1 MFGHINVGAKIFFAS
16 NQQQSGVGHMW
27 VKKEKKRRFF
37 VSATAVLIPT
47 LLWCSVSWLLPNDLT
62 LVEGEKTEIA
72 TQLPISAKTEES
84 INVLGV
90 TTKPLADA
98 FHLELGSSIMA
109 DPIQVGT
116 TKITFYLCNA
126 FPIKTIDATVIP
138 KTTLVPVGKT
148 VGVSLDT
155 KGLLVLGTGQVS
167 VEGND
172 VVEPC
177 KGVFK
182 TGDLLLEANGTK
194 LINKETFIDVVADS
208 KGDEINVLLE
218 RKGNAKN
225 VSVTPVF
232 SQAEQAFKLGVW
244 VRDSIQGIGTVTY
257 YDPKSSQFGA
267 LGHGVY
273 DVDTGGLMVIKNG
286 SIIHSQLTDIIK
298 GEKGEPGELAGIIQ
312 RGQTLGEVSKNTE
325 VGIYGTLNQPNA
337 FEGEALPIGLKQEV
351 KIGKAEILSNIEGEK
366 VQKYEIEIESIGKGT
381 GKDMMIRV
389 TDERL
394 LEKTGG
400 IVQGMSGSPIIQNG
414 QLIGAVTHVLVNDPE
429 RGYGTFIET
438 MLQEMSKG

>member
-1 MFGHINVGAKIFFAS
+1 
-16 NQQQSGVGHMW
+16 MW
-27 VKKEKKRRFF
+27 SKKEKKRRFF
-37 VSATAVLIPT
+37 VSIAAVLIPT
-47 LLWCSVSWLLPNDLT
+47 LLWCSVSWLLPSDLT

-109 DPIQVGT
+109 NPIQVGT
-116 TKITFYLCNA
+116 TKVTFYLCNA
-126 FPIKTIDATVIP
+126 LPIKTIDATVIP

-155 KGLLVLGTGQVS
+155 KGLLVLGTGQVIMA
-167 VEGND
+167 END
-172 VVEPC
+172 TAEPC
-177 KGVFK
+177 KGLLK
-182 TGDLLLEANGTK
+182 TGDLLLEANGQE
-194 LINKETFIDVVADS
+194 LINKEKFVDVVTQS
-208 KGDEINVLLE
+208 KGDTIDVLLE
-218 RKGNAKN
+218 RKGEKKH
-225 VSVTPVF
+225 VTVTPVY
-232 SQAEQAFKLGVW
+232 SEAEQAFKLGIW
-244 VRDSIQGIGTVTY
+244 VRDSIQGIGTITY
-257 YDPKSSQFGA
+257 YDPKSSKFGA

-273 DVDTGGLMVIKNG
+273 DVDTGELMIIKQG
-286 SIIHSQLTDIIK
+286 TIIPSQLTDIIK

-312 RGQTLGEVSKNTE
+312 RGETLGEVEKNTE
-325 VGIYGTLNQPNA
+325 VGIYGTLEQPND
-337 FEGEALPIGLKQEV
+337 FTGTALPIGLKQEI
-351 KIGKAEILSNIEGEK
+351 KIGKAEILSNIEGDDVER
-366 VQKYEIEIESIGKGT
+366 YEIEIESLGKGS

-389 TDERL
+389 TDKRL
-394 LEKTGG
+394 LAKTGG

-438 MLQEMSKG
+438 MLQEMNK

>member
-1 MFGHINVGAKIFFAS
+1 MLEQKFFFVL

-27 VKKEKKRRFF
+27 SKKEKKRRFF
-37 VSATAVLIPT
+37 VSIAAVLIPT
-47 LLWCSVSWLLPNDLT
+47 LLWCSVSWLLPSDLT

-109 DPIQVGT
+109 NPIQVGT
-116 TKITFYLCNA
+116 TKVTFYLCNA
-126 FPIKTIDATVIP
+126 LPIKTIDATVIP

-155 KGLLVLGTGQVS
+155 KGLLVLGTGQVIMA
-167 VEGND
+167 END
-172 VVEPC
+172 TAEPC
-177 KGVFK
+177 KGLLK
-182 TGDLLLEANGTK
+182 TGDLLLEANGQE
-194 LINKETFIDVVADS
+194 LINKEKFVDVVTQS
-208 KGDEINVLLE
+208 KGDTIDVLLE
-218 RKGNAKN
+218 RKGEKKH
-225 VSVTPVF
+225 VTVTPVY
-232 SQAEQAFKLGVW
+232 SEAEQAFKLGIW
-244 VRDSIQGIGTVTY
+244 VRDSIQGIGTITY
-257 YDPKSSQFGA
+257 YDPKSSKFGA

-273 DVDTGGLMVIKNG
+273 DVDTGELMIIKQG
-286 SIIHSQLTDIIK
+286 TIIPSQLTDIIK

-312 RGQTLGEVSKNTE
+312 RGETLGEVEKNTE
-325 VGIYGTLNQPNA
+325 VGIYGTLEQPND
-337 FEGEALPIGLKQEV
+337 FTGTALPIGLKQEI
-351 KIGKAEILSNIEGEK
+351 KIGKAEILSNIEGDDVER
-366 VQKYEIEIESIGKGT
+366 YEIEIESLGKGS

-389 TDERL
+389 TDKRL
-394 LEKTGG
+394 LAKTGG

-438 MLQEMSKG
+438 MLQEMNK

>member
-1 MFGHINVGAKIFFAS
+1 
-16 NQQQSGVGHMW
+16 MW
-27 VKKEKKRRFF
+27 SKKEKKRRFF
-37 VSATAVLIPT
+37 VSIAAVLIPT
-47 LLWCSVSWLLPNDLT
+47 LLWCSVSWLLPSDLT

-109 DPIQVGT
+109 NPIQVGT
-116 TKITFYLCNA
+116 TKVTFYLCNA
-126 FPIKTIDATVIP
+126 LPIKTIDATVIP

-155 KGLLVLGTGQVS
+155 KGLLVLGTGQVIMT
-167 VEGND
+167 END
-172 VVEPC
+172 TAEPC
-177 KGVFK
+177 KGLLK
-182 TGDLLLEANGTK
+182 TGDLLLEANGQE
-194 LINKETFIDVVADS
+194 LINKEKFVDVVTQS
-208 KGDEINVLLE
+208 KGDTIDVLLE
-218 RKGNAKN
+218 RKGEKKH
-225 VSVTPVF
+225 VTVTPVY
-232 SQAEQAFKLGVW
+232 SEAEQAFKLGIW
-244 VRDSIQGIGTVTY
+244 VRDSIQGIGTITY
-257 YDPKSSQFGA
+257 YDPKSSKFGA

-273 DVDTGGLMVIKNG
+273 DVDTGELMIIKQG
-286 SIIHSQLTDIIK
+286 TIIPSQLTDIIK

-312 RGQTLGEVSKNTE
+312 RGETLGEVEKNTE
-325 VGIYGTLNQPNA
+325 VGIYGTLEQPND
-337 FEGEALPIGLKQEV
+337 FTGTALPIGLKQEI
-351 KIGKAEILSNIEGEK
+351 KIGKAEILSNIEGDDVER
-366 VQKYEIEIESIGKGT
+366 YEIEIESLGKGS

-389 TDERL
+389 TDKRL
-394 LEKTGG
+394 LAKTGG

-438 MLQEMSKG
+438 MLQEMNK